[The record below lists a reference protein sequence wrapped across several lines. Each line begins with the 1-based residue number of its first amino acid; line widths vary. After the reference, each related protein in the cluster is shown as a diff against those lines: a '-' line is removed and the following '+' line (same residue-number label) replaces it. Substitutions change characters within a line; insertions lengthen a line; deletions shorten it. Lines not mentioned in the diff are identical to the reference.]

1 MIPARLARTL
11 LPSSPDS
18 PSMGSASQT
27 RAGSLQPCTGAPES
41 PRVWPPNTRG
51 DCWLPSGAHLPA
63 RPAWH
68 RQEQDHCCW
77 ETAWGG
83 NAGQTLTCLLNKRCS
98 NPFLGCGEGCP
109 FQSRSGG
116 TVPSVLKT
124 FSSLKHSVS
133 IIWKREKKL
142 QQLPRGAHHQG
153 PAEHDSSGDSMGT
166 LPSARVGTRR
176 GKDLPRSAKEWAHSL

>member
-1 MIPARLARTL
+1 MIPACLARTL
-11 LPSSPDS
+11 LPSPLDS
-18 PSMGSASQT
+18 PSTGSASQA
-27 RAGSLQPCTGAPES
+27 RAGSLQPFMGAPECS
-41 PRVWPPNTRG
+41 WVWPPNTRG
-51 DCWLPSGAHLPA
+51 NWSLPSRAHLPA
-63 RPAWH
+63 RPGWH

-83 NAGQTLTCLLNKRCS
+83 NAEQTLTCLLNKRWS

-133 IIWKREKKL
+133 IIWKREKKAAATATWSPSL
-142 QQLPRGAHHQG
+142 RGI
-153 PAEHDSSGDSMGT
+153 GDSTGT
-166 LPSARVGTRR
+166 LPSAMVGTSRS
-176 GKDLPRSAKEWAHSL
+176 KDPPRSAKEWAHSP